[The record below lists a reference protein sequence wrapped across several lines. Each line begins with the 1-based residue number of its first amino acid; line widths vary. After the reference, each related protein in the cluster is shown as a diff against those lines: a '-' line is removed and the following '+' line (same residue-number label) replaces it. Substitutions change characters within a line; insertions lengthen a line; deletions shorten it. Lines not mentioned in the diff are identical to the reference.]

1 MGSNIFGVGQS
12 ALSAAQL
19 GIATTGHN
27 IANASTPGYNRQV
40 ILQAANEPQNLG
52 GSFIGQGVSVT
63 QIQRQYNSFLAGQV
77 NSSQSAQNQAA
88 IYNSQISQINNL
100 VADPTAGVT
109 PALQDFFKSFQNLA
123 ASPNG
128 TAGAAARQAAVSSAQ
143 ALAGR
148 LNSLQ
153 TRLDQIREDVNGQ
166 IGTTVGAIN
175 SYATQLANL
184 NDVIEK
190 AQGTSTIGNA
200 PNDLLDQRDQL
211 VTELSKLTKVSVVP
225 QGPKYNVFIGNG
237 QPLVLGSNV
246 NQLAVSQS
254 LTDPSRTEVSYLAN
268 GASVLLPENSFAGGK
283 LGGLLDFRA
292 STLDVAQNSI
302 GRIAIGVATQFND
315 QQKLG
320 LDLNGQTGGS
330 LFNIA
335 GPVSTPSA
343 LNTSTAAINAS
354 ITDTTALTTSDY
366 RLQFIGG
373 NYKITRLSDGATQSS
388 ATLPLKFDGIN
399 FQLAPP
405 PAAAVPNAGDEFL
418 IRPTAAGG
426 SSISVAIQD
435 PAKLAAA
442 APLTTAFPTTN
453 TGSGKISVGV
463 ANSQVAS
470 GSNSATAT
478 IGAVATDDTYLGTTL
493 AAPLTLTYSGGNITG
508 FPAGATVSVKVG
520 AVTTNY
526 PPPATVPYTSGAT
539 ISFSGVSFAISDGAA
554 PAPVGP
560 PANGDTFTLSAALP
574 VAATKLTFNSAGNT
588 LTGFPANA
596 NVTVT
601 NGGTSTTYP
610 AGSAIPYT
618 SGSTISYNGIS
629 FSVSGNPANGDIFNV
644 GPNTNGSGDNR
655 NAVILSSLQTQN
667 TVAGKTT
674 TFQGGYAQ
682 FVSLVGN
689 KAHEVEITTA
699 SETKLLA
706 QNVAAQQ
713 SESGVNLDE
722 EAANLLRYQQAYQAA
737 GKLMQIAS
745 TLFDQLLSL
754 GSR

>member
-1 MGSNIFGVGQS
+1 MGSNIFGIGQS

-27 IANASTPGYNRQV
+27 IANASTPGYSRQT

-77 NSSQSAQNQAA
+77 NASQSTKNQADV
-88 IYNSQISQINNL
+88 YYSQISQINNL

-109 PALQDFFKSFQNLA
+109 PALQDFFKAFQNLA

-128 TAGAAARQAAVSSAQ
+128 TAGAAARQAALSSAQ

-148 LNSLQ
+148 INGLE
-153 TRLDQIREDVNGQ
+153 TRLDQIADDVNGQ

-175 SYATQLANL
+175 SYASQIASL
-184 NDVIEK
+184 NDTIERAK
-190 AQGTSTIGNA
+190 GISNSASG

-211 VTELSKLTKVSVVP
+211 ITELSKLTKVSVVP
-225 QGPKYNVFIGNG
+225 QGEKYNVFIGNG

-246 NQLAVSQS
+246 TQLQVGQS
-254 LTDPSRTEVSYLAN
+254 LTDPSRIEVSYLVN
-268 GASVLLPENSFAGGK
+268 GSSVLLPENSFGGGK
-283 LGGLLDFRA
+283 LGGLFDFRS
-292 STLDVAQNSI
+292 STLDVAKNSI
-302 GRIAIGVATQFND
+302 GRIAIGLATQFND

-320 LDLNGQTGGS
+320 LDLNGQVGGD
-330 LFNIA
+330 FFTVA
-335 GPVSTPSA
+335 APVSTPSS

-366 RLQFIGG
+366 RLQFVGG

-405 PAAAVPNAGDEFL
+405 PAAAVPAAGDEFL
-418 IRPTAAGG
+418 IRPTVAGG
-426 SSISVAIQD
+426 SSFAVAIQD

-442 APLTTAFPTTN
+442 GPLTTSFPTTN
-453 TGSGKISVGV
+453 TGTGKISVGV
-463 ANSQVAS
+463 ADSQVAS
-470 GSNSATAT
+470 ASNSATAT
-478 IGAVATDDTYLGTTL
+478 ISPATADDSYVGSTL
-493 AAPLTLTYSGGNITG
+493 NAPVNLTFASPANTISG

-520 AVTTNY
+520 AVTTSY

-539 ISFSGVSFAISDGAA
+539 ISFSGISFSIKDGAT
-554 PAPVGP
+554 P
-560 PANGDTFTLSAALP
+560 PANGDVFTVSKALP
-574 VAATKLTFNSAGNT
+574 IAPSTLTYNAAGNT
-588 LTGFPANA
+588 LTGFPATA

-601 NGGTSTTYP
+601 NAGVSTTYP
-610 AGSAIPYT
+610 AGTAVPYT
-618 SGSTISYNGIS
+618 SGSTISYNGFS
-629 FSVSGNPANGDIFNV
+629 FSVSGNPANGDVFNIA
-644 GPNTNGSGDNR
+644 PNTNGSGDNR
-655 NAVILSSLQTQN
+655 NAVLLSNLQTKN
-667 TVAGKTT
+667 TVGGSTT

-689 KAHEVEITTA
+689 KAHELQITSA

-706 QNVAAQQ
+706 QNITAQQ
-713 SESGVNLDE
+713 TESGVNLDE

-745 TLFDQLLSL
+745 TLFDSLLAL
-754 GSR
+754 GR

>member
-1 MGSNIFGVGQS
+1 MGSNIFGIGQS

-19 GIATTGHN
+19 GIATAGHN
-27 IANASTPGYNRQV
+27 IANASTPGYSRQV

-63 QIQRQYNSFLAGQV
+63 QIQRQYNAFLSGQV
-77 NSSQSAQNQAA
+77 NASQSASNQANVYSA
-88 IYNSQISQINNL
+88 QISQINNL

-143 ALAGR
+143 SLAGR
-148 LNSLQ
+148 VNGLQ
-153 TRLDQIREDVNGQ
+153 TRLDQIRDDVNGQ
-166 IGTTVGAIN
+166 IGTVVGSIN
-175 SYATQLANL
+175 SYAAELANL

-190 AQGTSTIGNA
+190 AQGSSTIGNA

-225 QGPKYNVFIGNG
+225 QGAKYNVFIGNG
-237 QPLVLGSNV
+237 QPLVLGS
-246 NQLAVSQS
+246 AVTKLQVAQS
-254 LTDPSRTEVSYLAN
+254 NTDPTRTEVSYVSN

-283 LGGLLDFRA
+283 LAGLLDFRA
-292 STLDVAQNSI
+292 NTLDVAQNGL
-302 GRIAIGVATQFND
+302 GRIAIGLATQFND

-320 LDLNGQTGGS
+320 LDLNGQPGGTF
-330 LFNIA
+330 FNIA
-335 GPVSTPSA
+335 GPISRPSA
-343 LNTSTAAINAS
+343 LNTSTADVNAT

-373 NYKITRLSDGATQSS
+373 NYKITRLSDGVSQTS
-388 ATLPLKFDGIN
+388 ATLPAKFDGIN

-405 PAAAVPNAGDEFL
+405 PAAATPNAGDEFL
-418 IRPTAAGG
+418 IKPTAAGG
-426 SSISVAIQD
+426 SSFSVAIQD
-435 PAKLAAA
+435 PTKLAAA
-442 APLTTAFPTTN
+442 APLTTGFPTTN
-453 TGSGKISVGV
+453 TGTGKISNGV
-463 ANSQVAS
+463 QASQVAA

-478 IGAVATDDTYLGTTL
+478 IGPVTTDDSYQGSTL
-493 AAPLTLTYSGGNITG
+493 AAPVTLTYSGGNITG
-508 FPAGATVSVKVG
+508 FPATATVSVKVG

-526 PPPATVPYTSGAT
+526 APPATVPYTSGAT
-539 ISFSGVSFAISDGAA
+539 ISFSGASFTIKDGAA
-554 PAPVGP
+554 PSPVGP
-560 PANGDTFTLSAALP
+560 PSNGDTFTLSASQP
-574 VAATKLTFNSAGNT
+574 VAATKLTYNSVANT
-588 LTGFPANA
+588 LTGFPATA

-618 SGSTISYNGIS
+618 NGSTISYNGIS
-629 FSVSGNPANGDIFNV
+629 FSVTGSPANGDVFNV
-644 GPNTNGSGDNR
+644 APNTNGSGDNR
-655 NAVILSSLQTQN
+655 NAALLSNLQTQN

-682 FVSLVGN
+682 LVSLVGN
-689 KAHEVEITTA
+689 KAHELEITSA

-706 QNVAAQQ
+706 QNVTAQQ

-722 EAANLLRYQQAYQAA
+722 EAADLLRYQQAYQAA

-754 GSR
+754 GAR

>member
-1 MGSNIFGVGQS
+1 MGSNIFGIGLS
-12 ALSAAQL
+12 ALNAAQL
-19 GIATTGHN
+19 GITTTGHN
-27 IANASTPGYNRQV
+27 IANASTPGYNRQT

-52 GSFIGQGVSVT
+52 GSFVGQGVSVT
-63 QIQRQYNSFLAGQV
+63 QIQRQYNSFLGGQV
-77 NSSQSAQNQAA
+77 NASQSAKNQADV
-88 IYNSQISQINNL
+88 YFTQISQINNL
-100 VADPTAGVT
+100 IADPTAGVT
-109 PALQDFFKSFQNLA
+109 PALQDFFKAFQNLA

-128 TAGAAARQAAVSSAQ
+128 TAGAAARQAALSSAQ
-143 ALAGR
+143 SLAGR
-148 LNSLQ
+148 LNGLQ
-153 TRLDQIREDVNGQ
+153 TRLDQISADVNGQ

-175 SYATQLANL
+175 SYAAQLANL
-184 NDVIEK
+184 NDTIEK
-190 AQGTSTIGNA
+190 AQGISSSSSG
-200 PNDLLDQRDQL
+200 PNDLLDQRDQI

-225 QGPKYNVFIGNG
+225 QGAKYNVFIGNG

-254 LTDPSRTEVSYLAN
+254 LTDPTRTEVSYLAN
-268 GASVLLPENSFAGGK
+268 GVPVLLPENSFTGGK
-283 LGGLLDFRA
+283 LGGLFDFRA

-302 GRIAIGVATQFND
+302 GRIAIGLATQFND

-320 LDLNGQTGGS
+320 LDLNGQIGGNFFS
-330 LFNIA
+330 VA
-335 GPVSTPSA
+335 GPVTTPSA
-343 LNTSTAAINAS
+343 LNTSTASINAT

-405 PAAAVPNAGDEFL
+405 PAAAVPAAGDEYL

-426 SSISVAIQD
+426 STFAVVIQD

-442 APLTTAFPTTN
+442 APLTTSFPTTN

-478 IGAVATDDTYLGTTL
+478 IGPATADDSFLGATL
-493 AAPLTLTYSGGNITG
+493 AAPVNLTFASPANTISG

-520 AVTTNY
+520 AVTTTY

-539 ISFSGVSFAISDGAA
+539 ISFSGISFAIKDGAA
-554 PAPVGP
+554 P
-560 PANGDTFTLSAALP
+560 PANGDTFTLAAALP
-574 VAATKLTFNSAGNT
+574 VAASTLTYNSAGNT
-588 LTGFPANA
+588 LTGFPATA

-601 NGGTSTTYP
+601 NGNVSTIYP
-610 AGSAIPYT
+610 AGTAVPYT

-629 FSVSGNPANGDIFNV
+629 FSVSGNPANGDVFNV
-644 GPNTNGSGDNR
+644 APNTNGSGDNR
-655 NAVILSSLQTQN
+655 NAVLLSNLQTKN
-667 TVAGKTT
+667 TVAGSTT

-689 KAHEVEITTA
+689 KAHELEITNA

-706 QNVAAQQ
+706 QNITAQQ

-745 TLFDQLLSL
+745 TLFDSLLAL
-754 GSR
+754 GR

>member
-1 MGSNIFGVGQS
+1 MGSNIFGIGQS
-12 ALSAAQL
+12 ALAAAQL

-27 IANASTPGYNRQV
+27 IANASTPGYNRQT

-77 NSSQSAQNQAA
+77 NASQSTKNQADV
-88 IYNSQISQINNL
+88 YYSQISQINNL

-109 PALQDFFKSFQNLA
+109 PALQDFFKAFQNLA

-128 TAGAAARQAAVSSAQ
+128 TAGAAARQAALSSAQ

-148 LNSLQ
+148 INGLE
-153 TRLDQIREDVNGQ
+153 TRLDQITDDVNGQ

-175 SYATQLANL
+175 SYASQIASL
-184 NDVIEK
+184 NDTIERAK
-190 AQGTSTIGNA
+190 GISNSASG

-211 VTELSKLTKVSVVP
+211 ITELSKLTKVSVVP
-225 QGPKYNVFIGNG
+225 QGEKYNVFIGNG

-246 NQLAVSQS
+246 TQLQVSQS
-254 LTDPSRTEVSYLAN
+254 LTDPSRTEVSYLVN
-268 GASVLLPENSFAGGK
+268 GSSVLLPENSFGGGK
-283 LGGLLDFRA
+283 LGGLFDFRS
-292 STLDVAQNSI
+292 STLDVAKNSL
-302 GRIAIGVATQFND
+302 GRIAIGLATQFND

-320 LDLNGQTGGS
+320 LDLNGQVGGDFFTIS
-330 LFNIA
+330 
-335 GPVSTPSA
+335 GPVTTPSA
-343 LNTSTAAINAS
+343 LNTSTAGINAS
-354 ITDTTALTTSDY
+354 ITDTSALTTSDY

-405 PAAAVPNAGDEFL
+405 PAAAAPAAGDEFL
-418 IRPTAAGG
+418 IRPTIAGG
-426 SSISVAIQD
+426 ASIAVAIQD

-442 APLTTAFPTTN
+442 APLTTSFPTTN
-453 TGSGKISVGV
+453 TGNGKISVGV
-463 ANSQVAS
+463 ANSQAAS
-470 GSNSATAT
+470 SSNSATAT
-478 IGAVATDDTYLGTTL
+478 IGSATTDDSFLGTSLVT
-493 AAPLTLTYSGGNITG
+493 PVNLTYSGGNITG

-520 AVTTNY
+520 AVTTTY
-526 PPPATVPYTSGAT
+526 PPPATVPYTSGAAV
-539 ISFSGVSFAISDGAA
+539 SFSGVSFSIKDGAA
-554 PAPVGP
+554 PPS
-560 PANGDTFTLSAALP
+560 NGDVFTISKALP
-574 VAATKLTFNSAGNT
+574 VAPSTLTFNSAGNT
-588 LTGFPANA
+588 LTGFPATA

-601 NGGTSTTYP
+601 NAGVATTYP
-610 AGSAIPYT
+610 AGTAVPYT

-629 FSVSGNPANGDIFNV
+629 FSISGNPANGDVFNV
-644 GPNTNGSGDNR
+644 APNTNGSGDNR
-655 NAVILSSLQTQN
+655 NAVLLSNLQTQN
-667 TVAGKTT
+667 TIGGGTT

-689 KAHEVEITTA
+689 KAHELQITSA

-706 QNVAAQQ
+706 QNITAQQ
-713 SESGVNLDE
+713 TESGVNLDE

-745 TLFDQLLSL
+745 TLFDSLLAL
-754 GSR
+754 GR

>member
-1 MGSNIFGVGQS
+1 MGSNIFGVGKS
-12 ALSAAQL
+12 ALAAAQL
-19 GIATTGHN
+19 GIATAGHN
-27 IANASTPGYNRQV
+27 IANSSTPGYNRQS
-40 ILQAANEPQNLG
+40 IIQTANEPQNLG

-63 QIQRQYNSFLAGQV
+63 QIQRQYNSFLGNQV
-77 NSSQSAQNQAA
+77 NASQSAKNQADVY
-88 IYNSQISQINNL
+88 YNQISQINNL

-109 PALQDFFKSFQNLA
+109 PALQDFFKAFQNLA

-128 TAGAAARQAAVSSAQ
+128 TAGAAARQAALSSAQ
-143 ALAGR
+143 ALTGR
-148 LNSLQ
+148 LNGLQ
-153 TRLDQIREDVNGQ
+153 TRLDQISADVNGQ
-166 IGTTVGAIN
+166 IGTVVGSIN
-175 SYATQLANL
+175 SYASQLANL

-190 AQGTSTIGNA
+190 AQGISSNSSG

-225 QGPKYNVFIGNG
+225 QGAKYNIFIGNG
-237 QPLVLGSNV
+237 QPLVLGSDV
-246 NQLAVSQS
+246 TKLQVSQS
-254 LTDPSRTEVSYLAN
+254 LTDPARTQVSYVTN
-268 GASVLLPENSFAGGK
+268 GTSVLLPESSFGGGK
-283 LGGLLDFRA
+283 LGGLFDFRA
-292 STLDVAQNSI
+292 STLDVAQNGV
-302 GRIAIGVATQFND
+302 GRIAIGLATQFND

-320 LDLNGQTGGS
+320 LDLNGQVGGNF
-330 LFNIA
+330 FNIA
-335 GPVSTPSA
+335 GPISTPSA
-343 LNTSTAAINAS
+343 LNTSTAAISAS

-373 NYKITRLSDGATQSS
+373 NYKLTRLSDGVSQTTAS
-388 ATLPLKFDGIN
+388 LPLKFDGIN

-405 PAAAVPNAGDEFL
+405 PAAAVPAAGDEFL

-426 SSISVAIQD
+426 SSISVVIQD

-442 APLTTAFPTTN
+442 APLNTSFPTTN
-453 TGSGKISVGV
+453 TGTGKISSGV

-470 GSNSATAT
+470 ASNSATAT
-478 IGAVATDDTYLGTTL
+478 IGPATADNSFIGSTL
-493 AAPLTLTYSGGNITG
+493 AAPVTLTFASPANTLTG

-539 ISFSGVSFAISDGAA
+539 ISFSGISFAVTDGAA
-554 PAPVGP
+554 PPS
-560 PANGDTFTLSAALP
+560 NGETFTLSAALP
-574 VAATKLTFNSAGNT
+574 VAATRLTYNSAGNT
-588 LTGFPANA
+588 LTGFPATA

-601 NGGTSTTYP
+601 NGNTSTTYP
-610 AGSAIPYT
+610 AGTAIPYT
-618 SGSTISYNGIS
+618 AGSTISYSGIS
-629 FSVSGNPANGDIFNV
+629 FSVSGSPANGDVFNV
-644 GPNTNGSGDNR
+644 APNTNGSGDNR

-667 TVAGKTT
+667 TIGGKTT

-689 KAHEVEITTA
+689 KAHELEITSA

-722 EAANLLRYQQAYQAA
+722 EAADLLRYQQAYQAA

-745 TLFDQLLSL
+745 TLFDSLLAL
-754 GSR
+754 GR

>member
-1 MGSNIFGVGQS
+1 MGSNIFGIGQS
-12 ALSAAQL
+12 ALNAAQL
-19 GIATTGHN
+19 GISTTGHN
-27 IANASTPGYNRQV
+27 IANASTPGYNRQT

-63 QIQRQYNSFLAGQV
+63 TIQRQYNAFLGGQV
-77 NSSQSAQNQAA
+77 NASQSAKNQADVY
-88 IYNSQISQINNL
+88 YNQISQINNL
-100 VADPTAGVT
+100 VADPTSGVT
-109 PALQDFFKSFQNLA
+109 PALQDFFKAFQNLA

-128 TAGAAARQAAVSSAQ
+128 TAGAAARQAALSSAQ
-143 ALAGR
+143 SLAGR
-148 LNSLQ
+148 VNGLQ
-153 TRLDQIREDVNGQ
+153 TRLDQISADVNGQ
-166 IGTTVGAIN
+166 IGTVVGSIN
-175 SYATQLANL
+175 SYATELANL

-190 AQGTSTIGNA
+190 AQGSSSSG

-225 QGPKYNVFIGNG
+225 QGAKYNVFIGNG
-237 QPLVLGSNV
+237 QPLVLGSIV
-246 NQLAVSQS
+246 NQLQVSQS
-254 LTDPSRTEVSYLAN
+254 RTDPTRTEVSYVTN
-268 GASVLLPENSFAGGK
+268 GGSVLLPENSFAGGQ
-283 LGGLLDFRA
+283 LGGLFDFRA
-292 STLDVAQNSI
+292 NTLDAAQNGI
-302 GRIAIGVATQFND
+302 GRIAIGLATQFND

-320 LDLNGQTGGS
+320 LDLNGQVGGNF
-330 LFNIA
+330 FNIA
-335 GPVSTPSA
+335 GPVSTPSS
-343 LNTSTAAINAS
+343 LNVSTAAINAS

-373 NYKITRLSDGATQSS
+373 NYKITRLSDGVSQTTAS
-388 ATLPLKFDGIN
+388 LPLKFDGIN

-405 PAAAVPNAGDEFL
+405 PAAAVPAAGDEFL

-426 SSISVAIQD
+426 SSLSVAIQD

-442 APLTTAFPTTN
+442 GPLTTSFPTTN

-463 ANSQVAS
+463 ANSQVSSA
-470 GSNSATAT
+470 SNSATAT
-478 IGAVATDDTYLGTTL
+478 IGAATADDSFLGTTL
-493 AAPLTLTYSGGNITG
+493 AAPVNLTFASPANTISG

-539 ISFSGVSFAISDGAA
+539 ISFSGISFAITNGAA
-554 PAPVGP
+554 P

-574 VAATKLTFNSAGNT
+574 VAATKLTYNSVANT
-588 LTGFPANA
+588 LTGFPATA

-601 NGGTSTTYP
+601 NGNTSTSYP

-618 SGSTISYNGIS
+618 AGSTISYNGIS
-629 FSVSGNPANGDIFNV
+629 FSVSGSPANGDVFNI
-644 GPNTNGSGDNR
+644 GPNANGSGDNR

-667 TVAGKTT
+667 TIGGKTT

-689 KAHEVEITTA
+689 KAHEVQITSE

-737 GKLMQIAS
+737 GKLMQIAG
-745 TLFDQLLSL
+745 TLLDTILAI
-754 GSR
+754 GR

>member
-1 MGSNIFGVGQS
+1 MGSNILGIGQS
-12 ALSAAQL
+12 GLAAAQL
-19 GIATTGHN
+19 GIATTGQN
-27 IANASTPGYNRQV
+27 IANASTPGYSRQV
-40 ILQAANEPQNLG
+40 IVQTANEPQNLG

-63 QIQRQYNSFLAGQV
+63 QIQRQYDSFLSGQV
-77 NSSQSAQNQAA
+77 NSAQSAQNQASV
-88 IYNSQISQINNL
+88 YLNQINQINNL

-143 ALAGR
+143 SLAGN

-153 TRLDQIREDVNGQ
+153 ARLDQIRNDVNGQ
-166 IGTTVGAIN
+166 IGTTVDSIN
-175 SYATQLANL
+175 AYATQLANL

-190 AQGTSTIGNA
+190 AEGATSVSSP

-237 QPLVLGSNV
+237 QPLVLGSTV
-246 NQLAVSQS
+246 NQLQVGQS
-254 LTDPSRTEVSYLAN
+254 LTDPTRAEVAYVAN
-268 GASVLLPENSFAGGK
+268 GKSVLLPENSFAGGQ

-292 STLDVAQNSI
+292 STLDTAQNGI
-302 GRIAIGVATQFND
+302 GRIAIGLATQFND

-320 LDLNGQTGGS
+320 LDLNGQQGGN
-330 LFNIA
+330 LFTIG
-335 GPVSTPSA
+335 GPITTPSS
-343 LNTSTAAINAS
+343 LNTSTAAINAT

-366 RLQFIGG
+366 RLQYIGG
-373 NYKITRLSDGATQSS
+373 NYKITRLSDGTSQTT
-388 ATLPLKFDGIN
+388 ATLPTKFDGIN
-399 FQLAPP
+399 FQLGPP

-426 SSISVAIQD
+426 SSIAVAIQD
-435 PAKLAAA
+435 PAKLAASG
-442 APLTTAFPTTN
+442 PLTTSVTTTN
-453 TGSGKISVGV
+453 TGSGAISVGV
-463 ANSQVAS
+463 NNSQVAS

-478 IGAVATDDTYLGTTL
+478 ISAAATDDSYVGSTL
-493 AAPLTLTYSGGNITG
+493 AAPVTLTYNGGNITG

-526 PPPATVPYTSGAT
+526 PSPATVPYASGAT
-539 ISFSGVSFAISDGAA
+539 ISFSGISFTIKDGAA
-554 PAPVGP
+554 PSPVGP
-560 PANGDTFTLSAALP
+560 PSNGDTFTLAAAQP
-574 VAATKLTFNSAGNT
+574 VAATTLTYNSGANT
-588 LTGFPANA
+588 LTGFPATA

-601 NGGTSTTYP
+601 NGNTSTTYP
-610 AGSAIPYT
+610 AGTAVPYT
-618 SGSTISYNGIS
+618 AGATISYNGIS
-629 FSVSGNPANGDIFNV
+629 FSVSGSPANGDTFNV
-644 GPNTNGSGDNR
+644 APNVTGTGDNR
-655 NAVILSSLQTQN
+655 NAVLLSNLQTAN
-667 TVAGKTT
+667 TIGGKTT

-689 KAHEVEITTA
+689 KAHEVKITND

-706 QNVAAQQ
+706 QSVAAQQ
-713 SESGVNLDE
+713 SVSGVNLDE
-722 EAANLLRYQQAYQAA
+722 EATNLLRYQQAYQAA

-745 TLFDQLLSL
+745 TLFSQLLSL
-754 GSR
+754 GGQ

>member
-1 MGSNIFGVGQS
+1 MGSNVFGIGQS
-12 ALSAAQL
+12 ALAAAQL
-19 GIATTGHN
+19 GITTTGQN
-27 IANASTPGYNRQV
+27 IANASTPGYSRQV
-40 ILQAANEPQNLG
+40 IIQTANEPQNLG

-63 QIQRQYNSFLAGQV
+63 QIQRTYDSFLSGQV
-77 NSSQSAQNQAA
+77 NSSQSAQNQASV
-88 IYNSQISQINNL
+88 YNSQISQINNL
-100 VADPTAGVT
+100 IADPTAGVT
-109 PALQDFFKSFQNLA
+109 PALQNFFKSFQNLA

-128 TAGAAARQAAVSSAQ
+128 TAGAAARQSAVSSAQ
-143 ALAGR
+143 SLAGS

-153 TRLDQIREDVNGQ
+153 SRLDQIRDDVNGQ
-166 IGTTVGAIN
+166 IGTVVGSIN

-184 NDVIEK
+184 NDTIEK
-190 AQGTSTIGNA
+190 AQGTANVGSP

-225 QGPKYNVFIGNG
+225 QGAKYNIFIGNG

-246 NQLAVSQS
+246 NQLQVSQS
-254 LTDPSRTEVSYLAN
+254 LTDPTRAEVSYVAN
-268 GASVLLPENSFAGGK
+268 GKSILLPENSFAGGK

-292 STLDVAQNSI
+292 STLDAAQNNI

-320 LDLNGQTGGS
+320 LDLNGQQGAN

-335 GPVSTPSA
+335 GPLSTPSA
-343 LNTSTAAINAS
+343 LNTSTAAINAT

-373 NYKITRLSDGATQSS
+373 NYKITRLSDGVSQTS
-388 ATLPLKFDGIN
+388 ATLPASFDGVK

-405 PAAAVPNAGDEFL
+405 PAAVVPNAGDEYL

-426 SSISVAIQD
+426 SSISVAVQD

-442 APLTTAFPTTN
+442 APLATSFPTTN

-463 ANSQVAS
+463 QNSQVAS

-478 IGAVATDDTYLGTTL
+478 ISAATTDDSYVGSTL
-493 AAPLTLTYSGGNITG
+493 AAPVTLTFNSPNITG
-508 FPAGATVSVKVG
+508 FPAGATVAVKVG

-539 ISFSGVSFAISDGAA
+539 ISFSGVSFSISDGAT
-554 PAPVGP
+554 P
-560 PANGDTFTLSAALP
+560 PTNGDTFTLSAAIP
-574 VAATKLTFNSAGNT
+574 VAATQLTYNSAAKT
-588 LTGFPANA
+588 LTGFPATA

-601 NGGTSTTYP
+601 NGNTSTTYP
-610 AGSAIPYT
+610 AGTAIPYT
-618 SGSTISYNGIS
+618 EGATVSYNGIS
-629 FSVSGNPANGDIFNV
+629 FSLSGNPANGDVFNI

-655 NAVILSSLQTQN
+655 NAVILANLQTQN
-667 TVAGKTT
+667 TVGGKTT

-689 KAHEVEITTA
+689 KANEVKITND

-706 QNVAAQQ
+706 QSVTAQQ
-713 SESGVNLDE
+713 SVSGVNLDE
-722 EAANLLRYQQAYQAA
+722 EATNLLRYQQAYQAA

-745 TLFDQLLSL
+745 TLFNSLLAL
-754 GSR
+754 GQ